1 MAIIIPS
8 KNIYEVQNPKVRDNV
23 IDRIEVNATEVVPNN
38 EYETPVYNTNQTINQ
53 VSANSDIDEN
63 LSAPTNATSGGGA
76 TAKILS
82 VAYVAYN
89 DKKTYDFTV
98 DIPILQSNKYISNLI
113 LGKDKDGNPNI
124 KYALYGKE
132 ETGTATGI
140 WKIKSSAIGFT
151 VIKGDIT
158 YSTPSAI
165 SGEGALEI
173 KKELVLME
181 DTYTPSITA
190 KANTTLEDIGT
201 LADINY
207 PTKIEKDGKEY
218 YRISGNIMC
227 GVRTVG
233 IKGAS
238 GWNSASGNTEPTTI
252 SLSGNYV
259 RYVPTSIEITIYG
272 NTIGIDLTDKTVYIN
287 GETAKKVHSVDGNE
301 LMQTTNYREFNRS
314 WEMVQD
320 TDYKI
325 ITNSGEI
332 APLALKITTTISFI
346 NDDAISAKKTVSYRV
361 SGVYYSQIVGEGVDI
376 FSFEGL
382 ATRISI
388 SATLNRK
395 LYSIK
400 SMYGGTQ
407 EEYARGKETA
417 TIRCSIADYY
427 DESGNKVIA
436 IDNSTKKMFF
446 EEGDQV
452 IPMVYGADGQDHAMS
467 LYKNG
472 SPKVFNVL
480 GSKIYY
486 DGAVWQELSLQEVD
500 KTKSV

>member
-23 IDRIEVNATEVVPNN
+23 IERIEVNATEVVPNN

-53 VSANSDIDEN
+53 VNANSDIDEN

-132 ETGTATGI
+132 ETGTATGSWRI
-140 WKIKSSAIGFT
+140 ISSAIGFT
-151 VIKGDIT
+151 VTKGDIT
-158 YSTPSAI
+158 YSTPTAI

-201 LADINY
+201 LADISY

-218 YRISGNIMC
+218 YRISGSIMC

-233 IKGAS
+233 IKGAI
-238 GWNSASGNTEPTTI
+238 GWNSASGTAGPTTI

-301 LMQTTNYREFNRS
+301 LMQTTNYWYKKETITEYNS
-314 WEMVQD
+314 YKTETPNQYAV
-320 TDYKI
+320 TLSNPYDY
-325 ITNSGEI
+325 
-332 APLALKITTTISFI
+332 
-346 NDDAISAKKTVSYRV
+346 DVTVEYRV
-361 SGVYYSQIVGEGVDI
+361 QTLSKKVTIPKGETVVTFSESYAPVIKDVYYTI
-376 FSFEGL
+376 L
-382 ATRISI
+382 KNSI
-388 SATLNRK
+388 ENEFFK
-395 LYSIK
+395 
-400 SMYGGTQ
+400 TQ
-407 EEYARGKETA
+407 QEYARGKETA

-467 LYKNG
+467 LYKEGNK
-472 SPKVFNVL
+472 KVFNVL
-480 GSKIYY
+480 GSKIFYN
-486 DGAVWQELSLQEVD
+486 GAVWQEISLQEA
-500 KTKSV
+500 